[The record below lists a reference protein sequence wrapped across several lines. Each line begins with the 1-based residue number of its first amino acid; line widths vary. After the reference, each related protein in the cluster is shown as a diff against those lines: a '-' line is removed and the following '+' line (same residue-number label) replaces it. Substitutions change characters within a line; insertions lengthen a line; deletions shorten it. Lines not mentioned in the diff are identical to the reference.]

1 MFVLFSKHVFICSSS
16 FPHVSMCLCR
26 PFSYSMFFFL
36 LGACTAPNPIHMC
49 TLHVHVYTNTYTG
62 QRLSV
67 GRLLILQKYTR
78 IIFED
83 FLPKIQLSQCRG
95 IITNS
100 LLSPQERR
108 SSAVSLT
115 KQTSPTGTPPQS
127 SFALAHIPL

>member
-1 MFVLFSKHVFICSSS
+1 MY
-16 FPHVSMCLCR
+16 LCR
-26 PFSYSMFFFL
+26 PFSYTDHSLTPCFFFL
-36 LGACTAPNPIHMC
+36 LGACTAQNPIHMC

-78 IIFED
+78 IIFEN
-83 FLPKIQLSQCRG
+83 FIPKIQLSQCRG

-100 LLSPQERR
+100 LLSLQERR